1 MSAVHFNHVPLL
13 ISKTASY
20 RLIMVLFNS
29 NVQLIC
35 LYGCSF
41 LLMDMF
47 EARELRWWLM
57 TGSHDGA
64 LVFVIAF
71 CHLQRV
77 LRILVRSQGENLRV
91 TIIVEQ
97 ITR

>member
-1 MSAVHFNHVPLL
+1 
-13 ISKTASY
+13 
-20 RLIMVLFNS
+20 
-29 NVQLIC
+29 
-35 LYGCSF
+35 
-41 LLMDMF
+41 
-47 EARELRWWLM
+47 M
-57 TGSHDGA
+57 TGHDGA

-77 LRILVRSQGENLRV
+77 LRILVKSRGGSRSVAEREGNLTV